1 MSLYAYAPLII
12 TGILVL
18 IGLSISLYIIIQSKK
33 MRQLDIDFMRQLEK
47 SGGIT
52 DEQYLKEQEALR
64 NKGIVNRWNNHWKK
78 VFIDSDWINDKD
90 VKPEQLGSLVFF
102 GALGVYVIA
111 SILLANFGIGI
122 IFALGGLVLVT
133 LMGNA
138 KIKRKQQIFEE
149 QIPAFLS
156 TLKANIQAN
165 QTPEL
170 ALINAIE
177 NTNDPLYS
185 ELVVAKTMSE
195 TGSFK
200 AAIIKL
206 KKQTTNSTLKFLCSC
221 IELASA
227 DGSNLENPIQEIEQM
242 LERRRGLKRKLNV
255 AIQENRPLL
264 LVSAGMIPGLFIFL
278 YLVNPM
284 SREFWFKSGFSWIM
298 FALVFVIFGIGTAAA
313 NHFIKKTSNF

>member
-12 TGILVL
+12 TGFLVL
-18 IGLSISLYIIIQSKK
+18 IGLSISLYIIIQTKRITHSD
-33 MRQLDIDFMRQLEK
+33 LEFMQEIEK
-47 SGGIT
+47 AGGLT
-52 DEQYLKEQEALR
+52 DEQYLKEQEELR

-78 VFIDSDWINDKD
+78 VFIDSDWIPSKD
-90 VKPEQLGSLVFF
+90 VKPSQLGSLVFF
-102 GALGVYVIA
+102 GSLGIYIIT
-111 SILLANFGIGI
+111 SILLSNFGMGI
-122 IFALGGLVLVT
+122 IFALGGLVLLT
-133 LMGNA
+133 LAGNA
-138 KIKRKQQIFEE
+138 KIKKKQQIFEE

-165 QTPEL
+165 QAPER
-170 ALINAIE
+170 ALVNAID

-221 IELASA
+221 IELSSA
-227 DGSNLENPIQEIEQM
+227 DGSNLEKPIETIEKM

-264 LVSAGMIPGLFIFL
+264 LVSSGIIPGLFIFL

>member
-12 TGILVL
+12 TGFLVL
-18 IGLSISLYIIIQSKK
+18 IGLSISLYIIIQTKRMS
-33 MRQLDIDFMRQLEK
+33 QIDIDFMRHLEK

-52 DEQYLKEQEALR
+52 DEQYLKEQEELR
-64 NKGIVNRWNNHWKK
+64 NKGIVNHWNNHWKK
-78 VFIDSDWINDKD
+78 IFIESDWINNKD

-102 GALGVYVIA
+102 GALGVYVIT

-122 IFALGGLVLVT
+122 IFALGGLVLIT
-133 LMGNA
+133 LAGNS
-138 KIKRKQQIFEE
+138 KIKKKQQIFEE

-165 QTPEL
+165 QAPEL

-185 ELVVAKTMSE
+185 ELVIAKSMSE

-227 DGSNLENPIQEIEQM
+227 DGGNLEKPIQEIEKM
-242 LERRRGLKRKLNV
+242 LERRRGLKRKLSI

-264 LVSAGMIPGLFIFL
+264 LVSSGIIPGLFIFL

-284 SREFWFKSGFSWIM
+284 AREFWFKSSFSWIM
-298 FALVFVIFGIGTAAA
+298 FALVFVIFGIGTTAA

>member
-18 IGLSISLYIIIQSKK
+18 IGLSISLYIIIQSKR
-33 MRQLDIDFMRQLEK
+33 MSQLDIDFMRQLEK

-133 LMGNA
+133 LAGNA
-138 KIKRKQQIFEE
+138 KIKKKKQIFEE

-156 TLKANIQAN
+156 TLKANVQAN
-165 QTPEL
+165 QAPEL
-170 ALINAIE
+170 ALVNAIE

-185 ELVVAKTMSE
+185 ELVVAKKMSE

-206 KKQTTNSTLKFLCSC
+206 KKQTTNPTLKFLCSC

-227 DGSNLENPIQEIEQM
+227 DGSNLEKPIQEIEQM